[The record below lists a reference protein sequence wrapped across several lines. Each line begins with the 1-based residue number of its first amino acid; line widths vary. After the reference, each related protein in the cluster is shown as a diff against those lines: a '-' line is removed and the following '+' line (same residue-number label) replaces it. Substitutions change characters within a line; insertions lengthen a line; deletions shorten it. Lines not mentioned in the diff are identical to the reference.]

1 MAKSAPLQCLIQA
14 ERVPYTF
21 AVHPVLYTKV
31 IRLRE
36 KLKQIRQEME
46 VRSTNFDHERYWRP
60 WRGKGER
67 TEVAAGDGSFNY
79 ARRLGFW
86 LVGATAS
93 GVYSGAE
100 AGDVFLGELDIIMLG
115 EMEEDCVR
123 ALMQSGSKIMEVKAL
138 SLAADRVTG
147 SMVMADG
154 ALSGLLRNYTEDMG
168 RARIASLARL
178 ESNEEERLFRWADE
192 LAAEMADEP
201 HNWASWGMKERVF
214 SLEEDRRFAVGIMMA
229 LARKEYLSATRRL
242 LSENADRMV
251 GVAKTSAD
259 CEIIEGIPDIYLLSV
274 KTSAPGFT
282 EPKPVSLPG
291 DDDLPALTCSS
302 FYARLE
308 ERRGVMKIEV
318 FLEPEAVDP
327 PAILSKLIATSVAGY
342 PYPLS
347 KAHNLCSL
355 SFSALERYLGLAGG
369 RGEPTGREVL

>member
-1 MAKSAPLQCLIQA
+1 MEKRAVPQCLIQD
-14 ERVPYTF
+14 ELVPYTF

-46 VRSTNFDHERYWRP
+46 ARSVDFDHERYWRP
-60 WRGKGER
+60 WRGKEER
-67 TEVAAGDGSFNY
+67 AEVAAGDGSFNY

-100 AGDVFLGELDIIMLG
+100 TGDVFLGELDIIRIG

-123 ALMQSGSKIMEVKAL
+123 ALLQSGSKIMETKAL
-138 SLAADRVTG
+138 SLAADRITG
-147 SMVMADG
+147 GLVMADG

-168 RARIASLARL
+168 RARIAGLAGL
-178 ESNEEERLFRWADE
+178 APGEEERLFRWVDE
-192 LAAEMADEP
+192 LAVEMADDSYG
-201 HNWASWGMKERVF
+201 WASWGLKERVF
-214 SLEEDRRFAVGIMMA
+214 SLEEDRRFAVGMMMG
-229 LARKEYLSATRRL
+229 LARKEYLSAAMRL
-242 LSENADRMV
+242 LSENAERMV

-274 KTSAPGFT
+274 KTRAPGFT
-282 EPKPVSLPG
+282 EPKPVDLPG
-291 DDDLPALTCSS
+291 DGDLPALACSS

-308 ERRGVMKIEV
+308 EGRGVMKIEV
-318 FLEPEAVDP
+318 FSEPEAVDP
-327 PAILSKLIATSVAGY
+327 PVILSRLLATSVAGY

-355 SFSALERYLGLAGG
+355 SFSALEKYLGLAGG
-369 RGEPTGREVL
+369 RSEPTGREAL